1 MNKFNEDFIEDF
13 IKEMIIKSF
22 EDYML
27 LQEGLEIVI
36 SRGYSEPMLKMGG
49 NDEFQSFVLTNCS
62 FFNMKYECYKTYTIN
77 GVMSVLNGG
86 RIIITSYDITDRFI

>member
-1 MNKFNEDFIEDF
+1 MNEFNNDFIEDF

-27 LQEGLEIVI
+27 LQEGLEIAI
-36 SRGYSEPMLKMGG
+36 SRGYSEPILTMGG
-49 NDEFQSFVLTNCS
+49 NDEFQSFVLNNCS
-62 FFNMKYECYKTYTIN
+62 FFNMKYECYKTFTIN

-86 RIIITSYDITDRFI
+86 RIIITSYDTTDRIV

>member
-1 MNKFNEDFIEDF
+1 MNKFNNDFIEDF

-22 EDYML
+22 EDYIL

-36 SRGYSEPMLKMGG
+36 SRGYSEPVLTMAG

-62 FFNMKYECYKTYTIN
+62 FFNMKYEYYKTYTIN